1 MQQQLQLSDFE
12 LGDTLGVGTV
22 GTIYHARHKQTG
34 REAAVKIL
42 LPSVSEDQLIRA
54 RFRREMTIL
63 ERISHPHIVK
73 YLGGGRDG
81 NQLFY
86 AMEYVDSGSL
96 KQVLK
101 SSGPL
106 RWREAASCA
115 IQLCS
120 ALQHLHNHGIIHR
133 DLKPGNL
140 FFTRAGALKLGD
152 FGIARDTKDT
162 DLTADRLTVGTYAYM
177 SPEQIR
183 GDKGITGKTD
193 LYALGCLLFEML
205 AGHPPYLGDNFAQL
219 FEQHLRDEPPSIR
232 QSVPDCPP
240 ELDLLIRE
248 LMAKDPEK
256 RPFNARTVQGRLID
270 LLEGAASGVAPEAEN
285 GEPDVAAS
293 AVDSAQRILARRLD
307 ALTIVPEQRQ
317 VSWLSLAGLTL
328 FIVGVVWAAWRF
340 AT

>member
-1 MQQQLQLSDFE
+1 MQQPLQLSDFE

-34 REAAVKIL
+34 QESALKIL

-101 SSGPL
+101 AGGPL

-140 FFTRAGALKLGD
+140 FFTRTGALKLGD

-193 LYALGCLLFEML
+193 LYALGCLLYEML
-205 AGHPPYLGDNFAQL
+205 TGHPPYLGENFAQL

-232 QSVPDCPP
+232 QSVPDCPL
-240 ELDLLIRE
+240 ELDLMIRE

-270 LLEGAASGVAPEAEN
+270 LLEGATSGITTKAED
-285 GEPDVAAS
+285 GEQDVAAS
-293 AVDSAQRILARRLD
+293 AVDSAQRILSQRLV

-328 FIVGVVWAAWRF
+328 FIVGVVWAAWQL
-340 AT
+340 AG